1 MAKLET
7 ITNLKNAVI
16 IGSDNNDEKQQT
28 FLQLTE
34 GGELYEIISDNGNDG
49 AVYPDDSFIEI
60 DGVKYVFNSDMIGHT
75 ETRPAA
81 FFAY

>member
-28 FLQLTE
+28 FLQLT
-34 GGELYEIISDNGNDG
+34 
-49 AVYPDDSFIEI
+49 VYPDDSFIEI